1 MADTAAVAL
10 ASELLVDVRALGKKM
25 SHVTT
30 LQEAAEVQRTAHGVI
45 EVCGAAV
52 GRVEDDISLIS
63 LDLS

>member
-30 LQEAAEVQRTAHGVI
+30 LEEAADVQRTAHGVI
-45 EVCGAAV
+45 EVCDYCS
-52 GRVEDDISLIS
+52 RERQRWER
-63 LDLS
+63 